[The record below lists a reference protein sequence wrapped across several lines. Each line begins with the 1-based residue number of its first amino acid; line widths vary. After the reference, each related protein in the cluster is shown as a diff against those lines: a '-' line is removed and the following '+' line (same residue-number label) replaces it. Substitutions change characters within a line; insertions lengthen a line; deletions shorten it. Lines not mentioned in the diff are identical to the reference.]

1 MKFSKVWLQEFF
13 IKSIEGINLDEV
25 LTMAGLEVDDI
36 QDLSKLSN
44 LIVVGEIISI
54 EKHPNADRLS
64 VCQVSVGLDAVPL
77 QIVCGAPNA
86 RVGIKVPC
94 ALVGAK
100 LSIDTTIRQTE
111 FEIKKAK
118 LRGVESNGMLCSAKE
133 LGISEEAEGLC
144 ELDEDKKVGQP
155 IIDALSLNDVIYTL
169 SLTPNRADCLSML
182 GIAREVSAL
191 SGLSLKA
198 IKHKL
203 TKESFS
209 LDQKVKILEKKSCPR
224 YCGIQIK
231 NINNKVN
238 LPIWM
243 GQYLERS
250 GINSVNPVVDITN
263 YILLEL
269 GQPLHAFDQSKISG
283 EISVRRAK
291 RGESLK
297 LLNDQNIKFE
307 GIELIIA
314 DEKEPLALAGIM
326 GGSSS
331 SVHNDTKEIFIE
343 SAYFDAIDIAGRAR
357 SFGLNT
363 DSSHRFERGVDFK
376 STLSSLQRAS
386 SLIIEICGGECS
398 NILDME
404 SNLPKRET
412 IELRTKKVSDIMGI
426 DLKDMDIK
434 SVLDKLDLNYSDS
447 EGKFL
452 ITPPSFRFDLSI
464 EEDLVEEIIR
474 IHGYDNIPAINP
486 ISQNKIL
493 GSPNNKKSIYSIK
506 SSLAN
511 LGYNEVISYSFIDKE
526 VEENLHDNL
535 DLIELQNP
543 IASQMNVMRSKMW
556 GSHIETLIYNL
567 NRGHNQIRIFEVAPV
582 YQKIKSNFKETLMLS
597 GLVYGDYIP
606 EQWADKKREI
616 NFYDIK
622 GDIETI
628 SCNTLSV
635 KTPKISVPKAFHPG
649 QAAELIIDKA
659 LVGWVGQLHPAW
671 QQKYELPEKTY
682 VFELSIE
689 KLVNLPDIDIKLPT
703 KFPPVRRD
711 ISVVVDADMVIG
723 DMVEAV
729 KSQTIERV
737 IDFYPFDIYEG
748 KAIEDGK
755 KSIAFLIL
763 MQDTYKTLEDDE
775 VSKIVN
781 QVLDILI
788 NKFKVKLR

>member
-1 MKFSKVWLQEFF
+1 MKFSKLWLQEFF
-13 IKSIEGINLDEV
+13 DQSIDKINLDEV

-36 QDLSKLSN
+36 EDLSKLSN
-44 LIVVGEIISI
+44 LLVVGEIISI
-54 EKHPNADRLS
+54 EKHPDADRLN
-64 VCQVSVGLDAVPL
+64 VCQVSVGLEKPI

-86 RVGIKVPC
+86 RIGIKVPC

-100 LSIDTTIRQTE
+100 LPD

-133 LGISEEAEGLC
+133 LRVSDESEGLY
-144 ELDEDKKVGQP
+144 ELDIDKKVGQL

-191 SGLSLKA
+191 SGLPLKDV
-198 IKHKL
+198 KNQL
-203 TKESFS
+203 VTESFT
-209 LDQKVKILEKKSCPR
+209 LDQKVKIFEKNSCPK

-231 NINNKVN
+231 NINNKIT

-243 GQYLERS
+243 EQYLERS
-250 GINSVNPVVDITN
+250 GINTINPVVDITN
-263 YILLEL
+263 YVLLEL
-269 GQPLHAFDQSKISG
+269 GQPLHAYDQLKIG
-283 EISVRRAK
+283 REISVRRAK
-291 RGESLK
+291 RGESLQ
-297 LLNDQNIKFE
+297 LLNHQNIEFE
-307 GIELIIA
+307 GVELIIS

-326 GGSSS
+326 GGDSS
-331 SVHNDTKEIFIE
+331 SVSSDTREIFIE
-343 SAYFDAIDIAGRAR
+343 SAYFDPIDIAGRAR

-376 STLSSLQRAS
+376 STLSALQRAT
-386 SLIIEICGGECS
+386 SLIIKICGGECS
-398 NILDME
+398 NILDVE
-404 SNLPKRET
+404 HSLPKRET
-412 IELRTKKVSDIMGI
+412 IQLRTKKVSDIMGVA
-426 DLKDMDIK
+426 LKDDDIK
-434 SVLDKLDLNYSDS
+434 SVLDRLDLTYSEHVGRFS
-447 EGKFL
+447 

-464 EEDLVEEIIR
+464 EEDLVEEVIR
-474 IHGYDNIPAINP
+474 IHGYNNIPAINP
-486 ISQNKIL
+486 ISQSEML
-493 GSPNNKKSIYSIK
+493 TSPNNKKSIYSIK

-526 VEENLHDNL
+526 VEQNLHANS

-582 YQKIKSNFKETLMLS
+582 YQKMESNFKETLMLS
-597 GLVYGDYIP
+597 GLVYGGYTP
-606 EQWADKKREI
+606 EQWADDKREV

-622 GDIETI
+622 GDIEKI
-628 SCNTLSV
+628 SCNTLSIN
-635 KTPKISVPKAFHPG
+635 TPKNNVPIAFHPG
-649 QAAELIIDKA
+649 QAAELIMDRA

-671 QQKYELPEKTY
+671 QQKYELPGKTY
-682 VFELSIE
+682 VFELSME
-689 KLVNLPDIDIKLPT
+689 TLVNLPDVDIKLPT

-711 ISVVVDADMVIG
+711 ISVVVDLDIKVG
-723 DMVEAV
+723 DMVKAV
-729 KSQTIERV
+729 KSQEIKRV
-737 IDFYPFDIYEG
+737 IDFYPFDQYEG
-748 KAIEDGK
+748 KGIEDNK

-763 MQDTYKTLEDDE
+763 MQDTYKTLEEDE

-781 QVLDILI
+781 QALDILK
-788 NKFKVKLR
+788 NKFKAKLR